1 MGTWG
6 AAGRE
11 ASRARRARGS
21 AAPVPAPRLRSRT
34 PEGPCLPP
42 SLPAFLPPPPPPRP
56 ETRSLPSLSP
66 SPRRPHPRL
75 PARGAEARMALT
87 PNLRKVESPAGEAE
101 AGGGQPLLEPAGLP
115 SSGVAV
121 SVRAAGGD
129 MLGAG
134 ALRGG
139 KAAGRPIRIRSST
152 RNPEWPEKADCS
164 DCGKVR
170 VGVGRSRL
178 GYTAGGAMRLGN
190 IIAGAGRPPSRPPVC
205 LSVRLSVCLSAC
217 PLAKIP
223 LASRAGFSVPFL
235 LDAGFYSGQPRSG
248 SLSGDSP
255 NNGVQQS
262 SPPELHSPAA
272 PGLPIGPGPQFMI
285 GLDFI
290 STPRTMAEPQRKCS
304 HQFCILTAS
313 LEDVAPKAPSRVLF
327 RGNTHRLIKCLFKSF
342 E

>member
-1 MGTWG
+1 
-6 AAGRE
+6 
-11 ASRARRARGS
+11 
-21 AAPVPAPRLRSRT
+21 
-34 PEGPCLPP
+34 
-42 SLPAFLPPPPPPRP
+42 
-56 ETRSLPSLSP
+56 
-66 SPRRPHPRL
+66 
-75 PARGAEARMALT
+75 MALT

-190 IIAGAGRPPSRPPVC
+190 IIAGAGRPPALPAAC
-205 LSVRLSVCLSAC
+205 LSVCPPACLSVC
-217 PLAKIP
+217 
-223 LASRAGFSVPFL
+223 V
-235 LDAGFYSGQPRSG
+235 
-248 SLSGDSP
+248 
-255 NNGVQQS
+255 
-262 SPPELHSPAA
+262 
-272 PGLPIGPGPQFMI
+272 
-285 GLDFI
+285 
-290 STPRTMAEPQRKCS
+290 
-304 HQFCILTAS
+304 
-313 LEDVAPKAPSRVLF
+313 PSRQDPAGEPGRVLCALPP
-327 RGNTHRLIKCLFKSF
+327 GCGVL
-342 E
+342 